1 LESRTSQRFPLEL
14 PIQLR
19 SGGAAKSLTT
29 RDVSAGGVYIRAKS
43 GLKVGSKVKFNLTLP
58 ANLLGAPKD
67 VRVVCDGH
75 VVRVDTAKPKNG
87 KAKPRVGVACVIDS
101 YKFLRS

>member
-19 SGGAAKSLTT
+19 GGGAAKTLTT
-29 RDVSAGGVYIRAKS
+29 RDVSAGGVYIRAKA

-58 ANLLGAPKD
+58 GKLLGAPRD
-67 VRVVCDGH
+67 VRVVCDGR
-75 VVRVDTAKPKNG
+75 VVRVDASKSKNG
-87 KAKPRVGVACVIDS
+87 KAPPRVGVACVIDS